1 MPDEIP
7 LPLAFNPYKH
17 HFGFL
22 LKATEKWQ
30 KMPWEEVEPE
40 LLCIGSN
47 LIDFYLGELSV
58 EEVSRQTVDFLTNRS
73 LIERDVFLR
82 WLDPPHWK
90 KIELSDGSKWLIKQG
105 NDTQRYVHIHPAKR
119 SPHTTRVRAVTLKTV
134 LALEIKHVKL
144 HAVSLENLESVN
156 QIRKEYLNLS
166 PIKSLRKN
174 ESGILRLWKLFRAA
188 SY

>member
-7 LPLAFNPYKH
+7 LPLTYNPYKH

-22 LKATEKWQ
+22 LKAIEKWGE
-30 KMPWEEVEPE
+30 MPWEEVEPA

-58 EEVSRQTVDFLTNRS
+58 EEVSKQTIDFFANRK
-73 LIERDVFLR
+73 ITERAEFLR
-82 WLDPPHWK
+82 WLNPPHWK
-90 KIELSDGSKWLIKQG
+90 KIELSDGSEWLIKQG
-105 NDTQRYVHIHPAKR
+105 NDMQRYIHIHPAKL
-119 SPHTTRVRAVTLKTV
+119 SLHTIRVRAVTLKTV
-134 LALEIKHVKL
+134 LALEIKQVKL
-144 HAVSLENLESVN
+144 NAVTRENLESVN

-188 SY
+188 SH